1 MTLAEPNIRFRDL
14 NDRQEKAYADLNY
27 AFRKLEDIEN
37 ANRENGRR
45 TLSAAEKRQKDD
57 YAEMLKVIDASRKDP
72 GKVDENP
79 DNLFVAARTLLN
91 EQVGI
96 DPGLRGLGQSHLL
109 FGDIT
114 SARQLHEA
122 IKSGK
127 HPEVETALVGLMMG
141 LLIVESVTAPPLTV
155 VKQELSFTGAL
166 ARENPHGQTLYPQ
179 KSDPLY
185 ASFTKDFFGLLGEAR
200 SYGTFAD
207 RVLKLLSEE
216 SDPDGSGPREPKVS
230 AEEFAKVMRGLTKR
244 KIQPAE
250 PQLRRKINEV
260 LDEIQ
265 RTKGSDAIP
274 DLSIDL
280 PDLNEFVET
289 NIIAENVR
297 VMGPMIVSAMFEEL
311 KVFQAVDKI
320 VEQFQHGMLPIG
332 HGNAG
337 KLLYNYWRE
346 APNRMSEQERRN
358 FAAITLGVPGGEP
371 GAMVNREFNDLWLR
385 FVSSVSNY
393 VRQSEVDQLL
403 RARVANAISQQQ
415 VRKAARDLASNLSLH
430 GYGMAHYAGRELQSQ
445 IKGIIDLLKDPEI
458 LGAYGA
464 RDMWQVVDQIA
475 TYDLGGA
482 RTSSRYITLAT
493 CGTIITAWLANN
505 TQRIRRPTEP
515 IIDMS
520 VVRFPDTGQ
529 NHKATIT
536 PNDYDLVNACELWLA
551 DTATSD
557 LQVEEL
563 SQPREAPTMTSK
575 PIPIPTMARQMLNEM
590 GDIGL
595 GMSNGGAA
603 AGRWH

>member
-27 AFRKLEDIEN
+27 AFRKLEDIEKSD
-37 ANRENGRR
+37 RR
-45 TLSAAEKRQKDD
+45 TLSAAEQRQKDD
-57 YAEMLKVIDASRKDP
+57 YEEMLKVIDASRRDP

-79 DNLFVAARTLLN
+79 DALFVAARTLLN

-96 DPGLRGLGQSHLL
+96 EPELRGLGQSHLL
-109 FGDIT
+109 FGEIT
-114 SARQLHEA
+114 SAKQLHEA
-122 IKSGK
+122 IKTGK
-127 HPEVETALVGLMMG
+127 LPDVETALVGLMMG
-141 LLIVESVTAPPLTV
+141 LLIVDRVSAPPLTV
-155 VKQELSFTGAL
+155 VKQEANFTGSL
-166 ARENPHGQTLYPQ
+166 ASGNPHGQTLYPQ
-179 KSDPLY
+179 KAHPLFS
-185 ASFTKDFFGLLGEAR
+185 AFTKDFFGLLGEAR

-230 AEEFAKVMRGLTKR
+230 VEEFAKVMRGLTER

-250 PQLRRKINEV
+250 PQLRRRINEV
-260 LDEIQ
+260 LDDIQ
-265 RTKGSDAIP
+265 RVKGSDAIP
-274 DLSIDL
+274 DLGIDL

-332 HGNAG
+332 HGKAG

-393 VRQSEVDQLL
+393 VRQSEVDQML
-403 RARVANAISQQQ
+403 RARIPNAISQQQ

-445 IKGIIDLLKDPEI
+445 ITGIIDLLKDPEI

-529 NHKATIT
+529 VHKATLT

-595 GMSNGGAA
+595 GMSNGGAP